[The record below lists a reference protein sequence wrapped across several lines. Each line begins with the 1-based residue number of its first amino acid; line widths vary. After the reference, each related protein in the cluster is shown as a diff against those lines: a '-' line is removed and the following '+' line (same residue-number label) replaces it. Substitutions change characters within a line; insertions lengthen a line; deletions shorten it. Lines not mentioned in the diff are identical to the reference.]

1 MKKVCEF
8 MKKMVIEGGQELTG
22 IIKISGA
29 KNSAVALIPAAILS
43 DSEVII
49 DNVPNI
55 SDTDALIEIL
65 KLLKCEIDYQDNR
78 ITIDTT
84 KMENILIPEEYA
96 NKLRA
101 SYYFMGALLGKYK
114 KVEIYF
120 PGGCN
125 IGKRPIN
132 LHLKG
137 FEALGAKVEIDGNKY
152 TIIADELKGNN
163 IYLDFASCGATV
175 NLMLAAVKAQGVTKI
190 KNAAKEPEIVNLATL
205 LNNMGAKIYGAG
217 TSEITIY
224 GVEKLG
230 KARVEVIPDRIEAG
244 TYMIIGALLGRNLV
258 ISDIIK
264 EHNEALYSKL
274 KDMGVDI
281 QITDNCAIINKSENL
296 KPVNIKSL
304 VFPGFV
310 TDLGQPM
317 QVLLTQAEGE
327 SSFEETIFENRIGH
341 IPYLQKMG
349 ADIILNGQIVNI
361 KGKSY
366 LTGTSV
372 EATDLRA
379 GAAMVIAGL
388 IANGTTEIS
397 KIEHILRGYD
407 GIVEK
412 LNNVGANIKIVE
424 E

>member
-1 MKKVCEF
+1 
-8 MKKMVIEGGQELTG
+8 MVIEGKRELTG
-22 IIKISGA
+22 VIKISGA

-43 DSEVII
+43 SSEVII

-55 SDTDALIEIL
+55 SDTLALVDIL
-65 KLLKCEIDYQDNR
+65 KLLKCDVKYIDNK
-78 ITIDTT
+78 ITVDTT
-84 KMENILIPEEYA
+84 LMENTLIPEEYS

-152 TIIADELKGNN
+152 TITADELKGNN
-163 IYLDFASCGATV
+163 IYLDFASCGATI
-175 NLMLAAVKAQGVTKI
+175 NLMLAAVLAKGVTKI
-190 KNAAKEPEIVNLATL
+190 SNAAKEPEIVNVATL

-224 GVEKLG
+224 GVDKLNSG
-230 KARVEVIPDRIEAG
+230 SVEVIPDRIEAG
-244 TYMIIGALLGRNLV
+244 TYMIIGSLLGNNLI

-264 EHNEALYSKL
+264 EHNEALYLKL
-274 KDMGVDI
+274 KEMGVDI
-281 QITDNCAIINKSENL
+281 QITDNCAIVNKSENL
-296 KPVNIKSL
+296 KPVNIKTL

-317 QVLLTQAEGE
+317 QVLLTQADGE
-327 SSFEETIFENRIGH
+327 SIFEETIFENRIGH
-341 IPYLQKMG
+341 IEYLKKMG
-349 ADIILNGQIVNI
+349 ADITLNEQKVNI

-388 IANGTTEIS
+388 IASGTTEVY
-397 KIEHILRGYD
+397 KVEHILRGYD

-412 LNNVGANIKIVE
+412 LNAVGANIKIVE

>member
-1 MKKVCEF
+1 
-8 MKKMVIEGGQELTG
+8 MVIEGGQELTG

-43 DSEVII
+43 DSEVTI

-55 SDTDALIEIL
+55 SDTDALVDIL
-65 KLLKCEIDYQDNR
+65 KLLKCDVNLQDNMMV
-78 ITIDTT
+78 IDNSH
-84 KMENILIPEEYA
+84 MENTLIPEEYS

-114 KVEIYF
+114 KAEIYF

-137 FEALGAKVEIDGNKY
+137 FEELGAKIEIDGNKY
-152 TIIADELKGNN
+152 TIVADELKGAN
-163 IYLDFASCGATV
+163 IYLDIASCGATV
-175 NLMLAAVKAQGVTKI
+175 NLMLAAVKAKGVTKI
-190 KNAAKEPEIVNLATL
+190 KNAAKEPEIVNVATL

-224 GVEKLG
+224 GVDILG
-230 KARVEVIPDRIEAG
+230 KAKVEVIPDRIEAG
-244 TYMIIGALLGRNLV
+244 TYMIIGALLGNNLV
-258 ISDIIK
+258 INDIIK

-281 QITDNCAIINKSENL
+281 QITNNCAIINKTDNL
-296 KPVNIKSL
+296 KPVNIRSL

-317 QVLLTQAEGE
+317 QVLLTQANGE
-327 SSFEETIFENRIGH
+327 SVFEETIFENRMSH

-349 ADIILNGQIVNI
+349 ADMELTCQTVKI

-366 LTGTSV
+366 LTGTNV

-379 GAAMVIAGL
+379 GAAMVVAGL
-388 IANGTTEIS
+388 IAKGTTEVF

-407 GIVEK
+407 NIVEK
-412 LNNVGANIKIVE
+412 LNSVGANIKIVE

>member
-1 MKKVCEF
+1 MI
-8 MKKMVIEGGQELTG
+8 IEGGQDLTG
-22 IIKISGA
+22 VIKISGA

-55 SDTDALIEIL
+55 SDTDALVEIL
-65 KLLKCEIDYQDNR
+65 KLLKCETNYQGNR
-78 ITIDTT
+78 ININTT
-84 KMENILIPEEYA
+84 KMENILIPEEYS

-152 TIIADELKGNN
+152 TITADELKGAN
-163 IYLDFASCGATV
+163 IYLDIASCGATV
-175 NLMLAAVKAQGVTKI
+175 NLMLAAVKAKGITKI

-224 GVEKLG
+224 GVEMLG
-230 KARVEVIPDRIEAG
+230 KAKVEVIPDRIEAG
-244 TYMIIGALLGRNLV
+244 TYIIIGALLGSNLV

-281 QITDNCAIINKSENL
+281 QITDNCAIINKTENL
-296 KPVNIKSL
+296 KPVNIKSS

-341 IPYLQKMG
+341 IEYLKKMG
-349 ADIILNGQIVNI
+349 ADIVLNRQTVNI

-366 LTGTSV
+366 LSGTNV

-388 IANGTTEIS
+388 IASGTTEIY

-412 LNNVGANIKIVE
+412 LNSVGANIKVIE

>member
-1 MKKVCEF
+1 MI
-8 MKKMVIEGGQELTG
+8 IEGGQELTG

-137 FEALGAKVEIDGNKY
+137 FEALGSKVEIDGNKY
-152 TIIADELKGNN
+152 TISASELKGNN

-317 QVLLTQAEGE
+317 QVLLTQAEGD

-349 ADIILNGQIVNI
+349 ADITLNGQIVNI

>member
-1 MKKVCEF
+1 
-8 MKKMVIEGGQELTG
+8 MKKMIIEGGQELTG

-55 SDTDALIEIL
+55 SDTDALIEIM
-65 KLLKCEIDYQDNR
+65 KLLKCEINYQDNR
-78 ITIDTT
+78 IIIDTT
-84 KMENILIPEEYA
+84 NMENILIPEEYS

-114 KVEIYF
+114 KAEIYF

-137 FEALGAKVEIDGNKY
+137 FEALGAKIEIEGNKY
-152 TIIADELKGNN
+152 TIVADELIGNN

-175 NLMLAAVKAQGVTKI
+175 NLMLAAIKAKGVTKI

-224 GVEKLG
+224 GVDKLG

-281 QITDNCAIINKSENL
+281 QISDNCAIINKTDNL

-317 QVLLTQAEGE
+317 QVLLTQADGE
-327 SSFEETIFENRIGH
+327 SLFEETIWENRMEH

-349 ADIILNGQIVNI
+349 ADMELTCQKVLI

-379 GAAMVIAGL
+379 GAAMIIAGL
-388 IANGTTEIS
+388 IAKGTTEIS

-407 GIVEK
+407 HIVEK
-412 LNNVGANIKIVE
+412 LNAVGANIKIIE

>member
-1 MKKVCEF
+1 
-8 MKKMVIEGGQELTG
+8 MKKMIIEGEHELSG
-22 IIKISGA
+22 VIKISGA

-55 SDTDALIEIL
+55 SDTGALVNIL
-65 KLLKCEIDYQDNR
+65 RLLKCGVTLQDNSM
-78 ITIDTT
+78 TIDNS
-84 KMENILIPEEYA
+84 KMENILIPEEYS

-114 KVEIYF
+114 KAEIYF

-137 FEALGAKVEIDGNKY
+137 FEELGAKIEIDGNKY
-152 TIIADELKGNN
+152 TIVADELKGAN
-163 IYLDFASCGATV
+163 IYLDIASCGATV
-175 NLMLAAVKAQGVTKI
+175 NLMLAAVKAKGVTKI
-190 KNAAKEPEIVNLATL
+190 KNAAKEPEIVNVATL

-230 KARVEVIPDRIEAG
+230 FARVEVIPDRIEAG
-244 TYMIIGALLGRNLV
+244 TYMIIGALLGNNLV
-258 ISDIIK
+258 INDIIR

-281 QITDNCAIINKSENL
+281 QITDNCAIINKTDNL
-296 KPVNIKSL
+296 KPVNIRSL

-317 QVLLTQAEGE
+317 QVLLTQADGE
-327 SSFEETIFENRIGH
+327 SVFEETIFENRMSH
-341 IPYLQKMG
+341 IPYFQKMG
-349 ADIILNGQIVNI
+349 ADMELTCQTVKI

-366 LTGTSV
+366 LTGTNV

-379 GAAMVIAGL
+379 GAAMVVAGL
-388 IANGTTEIS
+388 IAKGTTEVS

-407 GIVEK
+407 NIVEK
-412 LNNVGANIKIVE
+412 LNAVGANIKIVE

>member
-1 MKKVCEF
+1 
-8 MKKMVIEGGQELTG
+8 MKKMIIEGGHELSG
-22 IIKISGA
+22 VIKISGA

-55 SDTDALIEIL
+55 SDTDALVDIL
-65 KLLKCEIDYQDNR
+65 RLLKCGVTLQDNSM
-78 ITIDTT
+78 TIDNS
-84 KMENILIPEEYA
+84 KMENILIPEEYS

-114 KVEIYF
+114 KAEIYF

-137 FEALGAKVEIDGNKY
+137 FEELGAKIEIDGNKY
-152 TIIADELKGNN
+152 TIVADELKGAN
-163 IYLDFASCGATV
+163 IYLDIASCGATV
-175 NLMLAAVKAQGVTKI
+175 NLMLAAVKAKGITKI
-190 KNAAKEPEIVNLATL
+190 KNAAKEPEIVNVATL

-230 KARVEVIPDRIEAG
+230 FARVEVIPDRIEAG
-244 TYMIIGALLGRNLV
+244 TYMIIGALLGNNLV
-258 ISDIIK
+258 INDIIR

-281 QITDNCAIINKSENL
+281 QITDNCAIINKTDNL
-296 KPVNIKSL
+296 KPVNIRSL

-317 QVLLTQAEGE
+317 QVLLTQADGE
-327 SSFEETIFENRIGH
+327 SVFEETIFENRMSH

-349 ADIILNGQIVNI
+349 ADMELICQTVKI

-366 LTGTSV
+366 LTGTNV

-379 GAAMVIAGL
+379 GAAMVVAGL
-388 IANGTTEIS
+388 IAKGTTEVS

-407 GIVEK
+407 NIVEK
-412 LNNVGANIKIVE
+412 LNAVGANIKIVE

>member
-1 MKKVCEF
+1 
-8 MKKMVIEGGQELTG
+8 MKKMIIEGGKELTG
-22 IIKISGA
+22 TIKISGA

-49 DNVPNI
+49 DNVPDI
-55 SDTDALIEIL
+55 SDTTALVDIL
-65 KLLKCEIDYQDNR
+65 KLLKCNVTLQNNNMIIDNS
-78 ITIDTT
+78 T
-84 KMENILIPEEYA
+84 MENILIPEEYS

-114 KVEIYF
+114 KAEIYF

-137 FEALGAKVEIDGNKY
+137 FEELGAKIEIEGNKY
-152 TIIADELKGNN
+152 TIIAEELKGAN
-163 IYLDFASCGATV
+163 IYLDIASCGATV
-175 NLMLAAVKAQGVTKI
+175 NLMLAAVKAKGVTKI
-190 KNAAKEPEIVNLATL
+190 KNAAKEPEIVNVATL

-224 GVEKLG
+224 GVDKLG
-230 KARVEVIPDRIEAG
+230 QARVEVIPDRIEAG
-244 TYMIIGALLGRNLV
+244 TYMIIGALLGNNLV
-258 ISDIIK
+258 ISDIIR

-281 QITDNCAIINKSENL
+281 QISDNCAIINKTDNL
-296 KPVNIKSL
+296 KPVNIRSL

-317 QVLLTQAEGE
+317 QVLLTQANGE
-327 SSFEETIFENRIGH
+327 SLFEETIFENRMSH

-349 ADIILNGQIVNI
+349 ADMELTCQTVKI

-366 LTGTSV
+366 LTGTNV

-388 IANGTTEIS
+388 IAEGKTEIS

-407 GIVEK
+407 NIVEK
-412 LNNVGANIKIVE
+412 LNAVGANIKIVE

>member
-1 MKKVCEF
+1 
-8 MKKMVIEGGQELTG
+8 MKKMIIEGGHELSG
-22 IIKISGA
+22 VIKISGA

-55 SDTDALIEIL
+55 SDTDALVDIL
-65 KLLKCEIDYQDNR
+65 RLLKCGVTLQDCSM
-78 ITIDTT
+78 TIDNS
-84 KMENILIPEEYA
+84 KMENILIPEEYS

-114 KVEIYF
+114 KAEIYF

-137 FEALGAKVEIDGNKY
+137 FEELGAKIEIEGNKY
-152 TIIADELKGNN
+152 TIVADELKGAN
-163 IYLDFASCGATV
+163 IYLDIASCGATV
-175 NLMLAAVKAQGVTKI
+175 NLMLAAVKAKGVTKI
-190 KNAAKEPEIVNLATL
+190 KNAAKEPEIVNVATL

-224 GVEKLG
+224 GVEKLDF
-230 KARVEVIPDRIEAG
+230 ARVEVIPDRIEAG
-244 TYMIIGALLGRNLV
+244 TYMIIGALLGNNLV
-258 ISDIIK
+258 INDIIR

-281 QITDNCAIINKSENL
+281 QITDNCAIINKTDNL
-296 KPVNIKSL
+296 KPVNIRSL

-317 QVLLTQAEGE
+317 QVLLTQADGE
-327 SSFEETIFENRIGH
+327 SVFEETIFENRMSH

-349 ADIILNGQIVNI
+349 ADMELTCQTVKI

-366 LTGTSV
+366 LTGTNV

-379 GAAMVIAGL
+379 GAAMVVAGL
-388 IANGTTEIS
+388 IAKGTTEVS

-407 GIVEK
+407 NIVEK
-412 LNNVGANIKIVE
+412 LNAVGANIKIME

>member
-1 MKKVCEF
+1 
-8 MKKMVIEGGQELTG
+8 MKKMIIEGGQELTG

-55 SDTDALIEIL
+55 SDTDALIEIM
-65 KLLKCEIDYQDNR
+65 KLLKCKINYQDNR
-78 ITIDTT
+78 IIIDTT
-84 KMENILIPEEYA
+84 NMENILIPEEYS

-114 KVEIYF
+114 KAEIYF

-137 FEALGAKVEIDGNKY
+137 FEALGAKIEIEGNKY
-152 TIIADELKGNN
+152 TIIAEELIGNN

-175 NLMLAAVKAQGVTKI
+175 NLMLAAIKAKGVTKI

-224 GVEKLG
+224 GVDKLG

-281 QITDNCAIINKSENL
+281 QISDNCAIINKTDNL

-317 QVLLTQAEGE
+317 QVLLTQADGE
-327 SSFEETIFENRIGH
+327 SLFEETIWENRMEH

-349 ADIILNGQIVNI
+349 ADMELTCQKVLI

-379 GAAMVIAGL
+379 GAAMIIAGL
-388 IANGTTEIS
+388 IAKGTTEIS

-407 GIVEK
+407 HIVEK
-412 LNNVGANIKIVE
+412 LNAVGANIKIIE